1 MNDLH
6 GEEISGTF
14 YERKLQKLKPKEFK
28 IEKVTKRKET
38 N

>member
-14 YERKLQKLKPKEFK
+14 YERELQKTNPKKFR
-28 IEKVTKRKET
+28 IEKVTKREET